1 MVIISN
7 PPNGSDSTQLEPSE
21 SVEEPPIRG
30 HAIAIPIKPEKP
42 SDEKVPG
49 SEPTANTDKNRDV
62 CAHAHTFD
70 AVVVTE
76 RLGVVKE

>member
-1 MVIISN
+1 MVITSN

-30 HAIAIPIKPEKP
+30 GGSPQLSKSKHDHQGKEGVAVP
-42 SDEKVPG
+42 DESTP
-49 SEPTANTDKNRDV
+49 DHDI
-62 CAHAHTFD
+62 CAYAHTFD
-70 AVVVTE
+70 PETITK